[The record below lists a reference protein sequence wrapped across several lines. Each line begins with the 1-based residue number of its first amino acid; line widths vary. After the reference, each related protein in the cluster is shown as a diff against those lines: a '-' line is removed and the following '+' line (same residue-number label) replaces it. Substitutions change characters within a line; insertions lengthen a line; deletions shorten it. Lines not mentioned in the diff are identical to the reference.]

1 MATASYGY
9 TVKSLAIKDH
19 ADVQVDKKTDDNG
32 NTYYEFIMPDYDVTL
47 TGTVEAGQVV
57 ILSVL
62 GTKMP
67 SKAYAVTIKVDGV
80 SSAPSYSY
88 NSGKTDVS
96 MTWIVGDTLT
106 FTYTTS
112 DYRTDDDIYIVI
124 TKTDGTVKE
133 VQMTAG
139 YYNYS
144 ATATLEADW
153 ASIYFS
159 VGSTL
164 TTK

>member
-19 ADVQVDKKTDDNG
+19 ADVQVDKKTDDSG

-57 ILSVL
+57 SISVL

-67 SKAYAVTIKVDGV
+67 SKAYAVTINVDGV

-88 NSGKTDVS
+88 ASGKTDVS
-96 MTWIVGDTLT
+96 IGWIVGDTLK

-124 TKTDGTVKE
+124 TKTDGSVKE
-133 VQMTAG
+133 VQMSAG
-139 YYNYS
+139 YYNYT
-144 ATATLEADW
+144 ATSTLEADW